1 RLYDLTFRKPEPL
14 IERRLR
20 FEVTE
25 RIDAHGN
32 VLAPL
37 ALDELA
43 AIADTIERQGVQAV
57 AICFINAHV
66 NAAHER
72 AAVDYLARRLPHVA
86 ITASTQ
92 LVPQI
97 GEYERTSTTVVNAYL
112 RPVVERYVRS
122 LERRLAPLAIRAPL
136 MIMQSSGGVLPAP
149 LFANTPIFII
159 ESGPAAGALGGQ
171 RLGEHL
177 GLGDLIVFDMGGT
190 TAKACIV
197 QDGQLSLAPETE
209 VGGSA

>member
-1 RLYDLTFRKPEPL
+1 
-14 IERRLR
+14 
-20 FEVTE
+20 
-25 RIDAHGN
+25 
-32 VLAPL
+32 
-37 ALDELA
+37 
-43 AIADTIERQGVQAV
+43 
-57 AICFINAHV
+57 
-66 NAAHER
+66 
-72 AAVDYLARRLPHVA
+72 
-86 ITASTQ
+86 
-92 LVPQI
+92 
-97 GEYERTSTTVVNAYL
+97 
-112 RPVVERYVRS
+112 PVVERYVRS

-209 VGGSA
+209 VGGSAALGARMIKGAGFIVQVPSIDIAEVGAGGGSIA